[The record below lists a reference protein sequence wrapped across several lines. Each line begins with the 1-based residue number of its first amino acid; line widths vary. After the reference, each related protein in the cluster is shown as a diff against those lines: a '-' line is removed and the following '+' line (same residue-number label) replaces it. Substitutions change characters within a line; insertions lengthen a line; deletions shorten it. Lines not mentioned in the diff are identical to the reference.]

1 MTNQELVEL
10 VQNLFNY
17 PQPGG
22 EDDLALAEQMN
33 ALISGFMQS
42 RAVNGEP
49 DLEILQNGF
58 RGNKIP
64 AEPIP
69 VSSYL
74 EYLAREVVPYSVH
87 TSSPVCLGNMT
98 PAVPNFVQLLS
109 QLIVPMN
116 QNLMKVEASGTLSL
130 IERQALAMMHRL
142 IYSCEDDF
150 YERHIQN
157 RESTLGVFVSGGTL
171 ANITAMWCT
180 RNATLGRNGS
190 FPGVEVEG
198 LPEALNYYGFRRAV
212 IIGSE
217 AIHYS
222 FDKAA
227 GLLGLGERGL
237 VRVPL
242 DDENRIDL
250 AALKEAIQ
258 ACRQRKEHILALIG
272 VAGSTN
278 AGAIDPLPEMAAIA
292 QTEGIPF
299 HVDAAWGGP
308 LLFSPQHRHLLAGIE
323 QADLVTIDGHK
334 QLYLPIGTGI
344 LLLRDPQTAQA
355 IEKNAQYAIQPRTF
369 DLGKRSV
376 EGSRAASALF
386 LHAALNLIGEQ
397 GYAFLMDEGM
407 RKAKHM
413 AGQLRS
419 LASFELLAEPHTN
432 IILYRYLPES
442 FRKTAE
448 QNPLT
453 PGDNQY
459 LNELNDQLQRTQ
471 WQAGNGF
478 VGRTVIYPTRYRR
491 KLPVVALRAIIA
503 NPRTTVEDIDA
514 LLLEQEEIASSLVR
528 QPQAGTHDSTQARP
542 KTDVLIEQ
550 KG

>member
-1 MTNQELVEL
+1 MMTNQELAEL
-10 VQNLFNY
+10 IQHLFSY
-17 PQPGG
+17 SQPGG
-22 EDDLALAEQMN
+22 EADPALAEQVD
-33 ALISGFMQS
+33 ALIRGFMQT

-49 DLEILQNGF
+49 DLEILVNGF

-64 AEPIP
+64 AEPNP
-69 VSSYL
+69 LSSYL

-87 TSSPVCLGNMT
+87 TSSPFCLGNMT

-116 QNLMKVEASGTLSL
+116 QNLMKVEASGRLSL

-142 IYSCEDDF
+142 IYSGGDDF
-150 YERHIQN
+150 YEQHIKN

-171 ANITAMWCT
+171 ANITAMWCA
-180 RNATLGRNGS
+180 RNTTLGRNGS
-190 FPGVEVEG
+190 FRGVEVEG
-198 LPEALNYYGFRRAV
+198 LPEALNYYGFRSAV

-217 AIHYS
+217 AMHYS

-242 DDENRIDL
+242 DLEDRIDL
-250 AALKEAIQ
+250 AALKVTIQ
-258 ACRQRKEHILALIG
+258 ACRLRNEHILALIG

-278 AGAIDPLPEMAAIA
+278 TGAIDPLPEMAAIA
-292 QTEGIPF
+292 RAEGIPF

-308 LLFSPQHRHLLAGIE
+308 LLFSPQYRHLLAGIE

-344 LLLRDPQTAQA
+344 LLMRDPQTALA
-355 IEKNAQYAIQPRTF
+355 IEKNAQYAIQPGTF

-413 AGQLRS
+413 AGRLRS
-419 LASFELLAEPHTN
+419 LASFELLAEPQTN
-432 IILYRYLPES
+432 IILYRYLPDA
-442 FRKTAE
+442 FRKDPE
-448 QNPLT
+448 NNPLT
-453 PGDNQY
+453 SEGNQY
-459 LNELNDQLQRTQ
+459 LNELNDQIQQAQ

-478 VGRTVIYPTRYRR
+478 VGRTVIFPARYGR

-503 NPRTTVEDIDA
+503 NPRTTVEDLDT
-514 LLLEQEEIASSLVR
+514 LLQEQEEIASYLVR
-528 QPQAGTHDSTQARP
+528 
-542 KTDVLIEQ
+542 
-550 KG
+550 